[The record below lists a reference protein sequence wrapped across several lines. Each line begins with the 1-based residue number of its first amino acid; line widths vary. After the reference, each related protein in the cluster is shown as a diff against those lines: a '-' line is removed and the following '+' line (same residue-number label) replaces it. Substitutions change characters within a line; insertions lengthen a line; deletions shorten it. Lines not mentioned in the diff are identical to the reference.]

1 MIVGP
6 LQLILLAGAC
16 LCLVGLAFGGIMVAR
31 AQQER
36 ERLNQRLA
44 QVVALHSQTV
54 RSSLVAYTAPIAS
67 EKVTVLR
74 SLAALFG
81 FDPQRQALYPIKWW
95 IILTVTAVIAWFSR
109 ALVDGLLEG
118 GSFLTVP
125 VTWVMLSRAYFGWIE
140 SKRRTALLE
149 QFPDA
154 LSLIVRAI
162 RIGIP
167 VIEGV
172 RIVSREVAQPTA
184 GEFARLIEQVAI
196 GSTLEDAVGD
206 MARRSGLPE
215 YRFFATALSLQ
226 AQTGGAL
233 SETLE
238 NLADVIRKRAA
249 LKSRGKALT
258 AEARSSAVI
267 LACLPL
273 VTGGMLYVINPPYIM
288 TLFTHPTG
296 RSMLGGA
303 VISLTTGLIIIRAI
317 IKKSLPR

>member
-1 MIVGP
+1 
-6 LQLILLAGAC
+6 
-16 LCLVGLAFGGIMVAR
+16 
-31 AQQER
+31 
-36 ERLNQRLA
+36 
-44 QVVALHSQTV
+44 VVAMHAQTARGRFATFTDPV
-54 RSSLVAYTAPIAS
+54 QS
-67 EKVTVLR
+67 EKTTALR
-74 SLAALFG
+74 SLARLFG
-81 FDPQRQALYPIKWW
+81 FDPERTALYPIKWW

-109 ALVDGLLEG
+109 NLIDGLLEG
-118 GSFLTVP
+118 TSYLAVP
-125 VTWVMLSRAYFGWIE
+125 VIWVMMSRSYFGWIE
-140 SKRRTALLE
+140 NKRRTALLE

-162 RIGIP
+162 RVGIP
-167 VIEGV
+167 VMEGV
-172 RIVSREVAQPTA
+172 RIVSREVGSPTA
-184 GEFARLIEQVAI
+184 GEFVRLTEQVAI
-196 GSTLEDAVGD
+196 GSTLEDAVAD

-226 AQTGGAL
+226 NQTGGTL

-258 AEARSSAVI
+258 SEARSSAVI
-267 LACLPL
+267 LACLPF

-288 TLFTHPTG
+288 TLFVHPTG

-303 VISLTTGLIIIRAI
+303 VLSLSAGLFIIRMI